1 MKSDS
6 KRLKARN
13 NPNWNSFKL
22 LIMNALNSNPF
33 FSLLETFQFW
43 FRYVKEFAHPSSPP
57 QLLSRHQFIAPNQ
70 ANFLPGGCRQPTF
83 FGISNDSRR
92 VRSRLVC
99 QFLLPRRLTM
109 SVEINAPEMGR

>member
-22 LIMNALNSNPF
+22 LIMNALNFSAF

-70 ANFLPGGCRQPTF
+70 ANFLPGGVDNLHF
-83 FGISNDSRR
+83 LGSRTI
-92 VRSRLVC
+92 
-99 QFLLPRRLTM
+99 QGA
-109 SVEINAPEMGR
+109 E